1 MNEDTIREEIL
12 KARQS
17 AVSKAG
23 NDWENYVENFLKDSF
38 EQILKTSKD
47 DELKKII
54 GDIEVQRMGKKS
66 EIEAIKHHF
75 PKLYKTLFIPIMNFA
90 KNRQFLIDNPEII
103 DTIFD
108 TGFVGDT
115 DVVVFSRKYQIP
127 IVIVSCKVSLHGRL
141 TETLFYSLYYRITNK
156 IKFVLATPDKGKQAK
171 KGRWD
176 TEWGSPK
183 NPSKDRMLSMLF
195 LDGVYVDNVPEFM
208 PEGFN
213 PEKDGTELGGIVR
226 HLSELPID
234 VLRWYDD
241 IKFNI
246 INNKSR

>member
-1 MNEDTIREEIL
+1 MNEDRIREEIL

-23 NDWENYVENFLKDSF
+23 KDWEDYVENFLKDSF
-38 EQILKTSKD
+38 EHILKTSKN

-54 GDIEVQRMGKKS
+54 GDIEVQTMSKKS
-66 EIEAIKHHF
+66 EIESIKHRF

-108 TGFVGDT
+108 TGVVGDT
-115 DVVVFSRKYQIP
+115 DVVAFSRKSQIP

-176 TEWGSPK
+176 TEWGNPK
-183 NPSKDRMLSMLF
+183 NPSKDRILSMLF

-208 PEGFN
+208 PEGFD

-241 IKFNI
+241 IKFSI
-246 INNKSR
+246 INNKR